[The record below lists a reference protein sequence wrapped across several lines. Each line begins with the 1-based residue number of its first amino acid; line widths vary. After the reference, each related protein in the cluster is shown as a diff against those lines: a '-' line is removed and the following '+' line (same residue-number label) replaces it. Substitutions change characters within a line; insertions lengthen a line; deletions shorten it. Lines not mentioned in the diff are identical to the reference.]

1 MRLRRTLPA
10 LPLSTAAH
18 AAVPLPAY
26 LRCAISS
33 NCDSAACPLAAHEA
47 PLHPYRL
54 HATCYCYSAACYYR
68 PAKFRCTPY
77 SAACDA
83 AIPPPAIPGRRSFRC
98 TPYSA
103 ARDAAIPR
111 PAIPGLRSSA
121 ARLIRLHA
129 MLLFRRLLFQACEVP
144 LHVLFGCMRCCYSA
158 ACYSR
163 PARFRCTPY
172 SAACDAA
179 IPPPA
184 IPGWRSSAACLIR
197 LHATLLF
204 RRLLFQAGEVSAA
217 RLIRLHAMLPFR
229 GLLFQACEVP
239 LHALFGCTR
248 CCCSAACYYRPTISA
263 ACLFMHATPS
273 ANPAKHAATLSPAHV
288 WTGGRVQRRHH
299 S

>member
-47 PLHPYRL
+47 PLHPYWL

-68 PAKFRCTPY
+68 PAK
-77 SAACDA
+77 
-83 AIPPPAIPGRRSFRC
+83 FRC

-129 MLLFRRLLFQACEVP
+129 MRL
-144 LHVLFGCMRCCYSA
+144 
-158 ACYSR
+158 
-163 PARFRCTPY
+163 
-172 SAACDAA
+172 
-179 IPPPA
+179 
-184 IPGWRSSAACLIR
+184 
-197 LHATLLF
+197 
-204 RRLLFQAGEVSAA
+204 
-217 RLIRLHAMLPFR
+217 FR

-263 ACLFMHATPS
+263 ARLFMHAMPS

>member
-26 LRCAISS
+26 LWCAISS

-54 HATCYCYSAACYYR
+54 HATCYCYSAACYYG

-83 AIPPPAIPGRRSFRC
+83 AIPPPAIPGRRS
-98 TPYSA
+98 
-103 ARDAAIPR
+103 
-111 PAIPGLRSSA
+111 SA

-129 MLLFRRLLFQACEVP
+129 MLL
-144 LHVLFGCMRCCYSA
+144 
-158 ACYSR
+158 
-163 PARFRCTPY
+163 
-172 SAACDAA
+172 
-179 IPPPA
+179 
-184 IPGWRSSAACLIR
+184 
-197 LHATLLF
+197 
-204 RRLLFQAGEVSAA
+204 
-217 RLIRLHAMLPFR
+217 FR

-248 CCCSAACYYRPTISA
+248 CGYSAACYSRLAKFRCMPYSA
-263 ACLFMHATPS
+263 ARDAAVLPPAITGPRFPLHAYSCMRCPQPTQPSMLQPSHQRMCGPEGEYNVAITPKFWG
-273 ANPAKHAATLSPAHV
+273 AEAHSP
-288 WTGGRVQRRHH
+288 RRFV

>member
-1 MRLRRTLPA
+1 MRLRRMLPA
-10 LPLSTAAH
+10 LPPSTAAH

-54 HATCYCYSAACYYR
+54 HATCYCYSAACYYG

-129 MLLFRRLLFQACEVP
+129 MRL
-144 LHVLFGCMRCCYSA
+144 
-158 ACYSR
+158 
-163 PARFRCTPY
+163 
-172 SAACDAA
+172 
-179 IPPPA
+179 
-184 IPGWRSSAACLIR
+184 
-197 LHATLLF
+197 
-204 RRLLFQAGEVSAA
+204 
-217 RLIRLHAMLPFR
+217 FR

>member
-18 AAVPLPAY
+18 AAVLLPAY

-54 HATCYCYSAACYYR
+54 HATCYCYSAACYYG
-68 PAKFRCTPY
+68 PAKFRCTPYSAACDAAIPPPAIPGRRSFRCTPYSAARDAAIPPPAIPGLRSSAACLIRLHAMLLFRGLLFQACEVPLHALFGCMRCCYSAACYSRLAKFRCMPY

-129 MLLFRRLLFQACEVP
+129 MRL
-144 LHVLFGCMRCCYSA
+144 
-158 ACYSR
+158 
-163 PARFRCTPY
+163 
-172 SAACDAA
+172 
-179 IPPPA
+179 
-184 IPGWRSSAACLIR
+184 
-197 LHATLLF
+197 
-204 RRLLFQAGEVSAA
+204 
-217 RLIRLHAMLPFR
+217 FR

-248 CCCSAACYYRPTISA
+248 CCCSATCYYRPTISA
-263 ACLFMHATPS
+263 ACLFMHAMPS